1 MICRKVGSKQE
12 RLESWRQKFLSGL
25 QSEGLEMEDVS
36 LSSCKHIDLFLD
48 RKTKTKAS
56 NVFTS

>member
-36 LSSCKHIDLFLD
+36 LFKCKYIDLFLD
-48 RKTKTKAS
+48 RNTKTKAS